1 MKQLSLTFQ
10 TEFVQLDSKADSGDQ
25 PEFGLELELDK
36 HRTIWDSDNGS
47 PSPRWLLRWMTFFP
61 EALRLREF
69 QEHI

>member
-36 HRTIWDSDNGS
+36 HRTI
-47 PSPRWLLRWMTFFP
+47 
-61 EALRLREF
+61 
-69 QEHI
+69 